1 MAKAMSLEQDDLL
14 EQLVQGASE
23 ADLRKSL
30 LSLSESQQASL
41 KKLIETHRLLQEDHE
56 TRGLMRAL
64 DGRYTP
70 PAPAGDLMRMPEVLP
85 TGRNLHGLDPFRL
98 PTTFAVMEGRRQA
111 DRLLQ
116 RYADDGSGYP
126 ETVAMVLWG
135 TDNLKSEGG
144 PMAQAMALMGM
155 QPRFDT
161 YGRLA
166 GASLVPLAELGRPRI
181 DVVITLS
188 GIFRDLLP
196 LQIRMLAEASYLAAS
211 ADEPEEM
218 NFVRKHALAFMAEHG
233 GTMETASL
241 RVFGNAEGAYGAN
254 VNHLVDSSCWESED
268 ELGNA
273 FTQRKGFAYGR
284 EGRPV
289 RNNAVLQ
296 STLASVSLTYQNLD
310 SVELGITSID
320 TYFDTLGGI
329 SRAVLQAKHQQDG
342 NAAVAPPVYIGDQTQ
357 GAGVVRS
364 LNEQV
369 ALETRT
375 RMLNPKW
382 HESMLQHGYEGVRQ
396 IEAHLTNTMGWS
408 ATTGQVQPW
417 VYQQLAQTFML
428 DPVMRE
434 RLAKLNPTASA
445 KVAHRL
451 LEASRRQYW
460 KPDAETLNA
469 LLQAGEELEDR
480 LEGVQQGVL
489 A

>member
-1 MAKAMSLEQDDLL
+1 
-14 EQLVQGASE
+14 
-23 ADLRKSL
+23 
-30 LSLSESQQASL
+30 
-41 KKLIETHRLLQEDHE
+41 
-56 TRGLMRAL
+56 
-64 DGRYTP
+64 
-70 PAPAGDLMRMPEVLP
+70 
-85 TGRNLHGLDPFRL
+85 
-98 PTTFAVMEGRRQA
+98 
-111 DRLLQ
+111 
-116 RYADDGSGYP
+116 
-126 ETVAMVLWG
+126 
-135 TDNLKSEGG
+135 
-144 PMAQAMALMGM
+144 
-155 QPRFDT
+155 
-161 YGRLA
+161 
-166 GASLVPLAELGRPRI
+166 
-181 DVVITLS
+181 VVITLS

-196 LQIRMLAEASYLAAS
+196 MQIRLLAEAALLAAS
-211 ADEPEEM
+211 ADEDPAQ
-218 NFVRKHALAFMAEHG
+218 NFVRKHALAFMAEHPVD
-233 GTMETASL
+233 MATAAL

-254 VNHLVDSSCWESED
+254 VNHLVDSGCWDDED

-273 FTQRKGFAYGR
+273 FTQRKGFAYGC
-284 EGRPV
+284 EGHPV
-289 RNNAVLQ
+289 RHNALLQ
-296 STLASVSLTYQNLD
+296 SVLANVSLTYQNVD
-310 SVELGITSID
+310 SVELGVTSID

-329 SRAVLQAKHQQDG
+329 SRAVLQAKHRAQG
-342 NAAVAPPVYIGDQTQ
+342 SSAEAPTVYIGDQTQ
-357 GAGVVRS
+357 SEGVVRS
-364 LNEQV
+364 LSEQV
-369 ALETRT
+369 SLETRT

-460 KPDAETLNA
+460 KPDADTLNA